1 MTETWQS
8 KINLVY
14 MSLYPFQQLLL
25 HFQKYY
31 QCLLLYVKVI
41 VLEYDTGPQE
51 YNLIINHLGLYVRL
65 T

>member
-1 MTETWQS
+1 
-8 KINLVY
+8 

-51 YNLIINHLGLYVRL
+51 YNLIINHLGLYVSL